1 MKETKEKSAKF
12 NIFNLIVLL
21 FKGALV
27 GFGAIMPGISGGT
40 LCVAF
45 GMYQPIMNLLSHP
58 FKELRKNGVN
68 LFFFI
73 LGGGL
78 GFIGLSGLAALLL
91 EKDSTAMICAF
102 IGFIIGTIPDL
113 WHDAGK
119 QGRKNSSYIS
129 MAVGFAVL
137 LAILLSVKNA
147 SGITVNP
154 DIWGFLIC
162 GVLWGLSF
170 VVPGL
175 SSSTLIIFIG
185 LYQPM
190 LDGISSLSMKVL
202 IPLAIGAGACLLALP
217 RVVNMAFDK
226 WYSQLSH
233 AIIGIVI
240 ASTVT
245 IIPTEMFASTKSIL
259 LGVMYIVIGAVV
271 SFFLTKLCN
280 RLVPEEK

>member
-147 SGITVNP
+147 SGITINP

-245 IIPTEMFASTKSIL
+245 IVPTEMFASTKSIL

>member
-1 MKETKEKSAKF
+1 MNDKPKI

-58 FKELRKNGVN
+58 FKELKKNGIN

-119 QGRKNSSYIS
+119 QGRKGSSYAS

-137 LAILLSVKNA
+137 LAILLAVRAADGISVQ
-147 SGITVNP
+147 P

-190 LDGISSLSMKVL
+190 LDGISALSIPVL
-202 IPLAIGAGACLLALP
+202 VPLAIGAGACLLALP
-217 RVVNMAFDK
+217 RAVNAAFDK

-233 AIIGIVI
+233 AIIGIVL

-245 IIPTEMFASTKSIL
+245 IIPMEMFDSAKSIL

-280 RLVPEEK
+280 KLVPNEQ